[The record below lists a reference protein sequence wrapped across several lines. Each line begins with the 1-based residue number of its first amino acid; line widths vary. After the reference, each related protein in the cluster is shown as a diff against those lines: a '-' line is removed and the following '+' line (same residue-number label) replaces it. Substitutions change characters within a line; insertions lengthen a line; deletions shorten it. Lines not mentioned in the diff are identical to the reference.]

1 MSNKSQKI
9 ARAHTRVEPID
20 AKRREILL
28 GMAAAGALTLTG
40 CGGDGDKSTDI
51 PSNNQALSELPP
63 PEDSG
68 IDHIV
73 VLMMENRSFDHFMG
87 WVPGANGMQEGLSF
101 PDINGE
107 MIDTYH
113 LAPNYQGCAFGDP
126 NHNYA
131 GGRVHL
137 NAGKMNGWLQTA
149 PTINQEG
156 DTFPVGYYRRSDLP
170 FFSGV
175 ADEWTIGD
183 NYFTGLLAS
192 TFPNRVYMHAG
203 QTDRLENTLPLI
215 DGAPSEL
222 PTIWDR
228 VLGAGLS
235 AKYYFHDLPTIGLWG
250 AKYANIVGRY
260 EQFLLDASLG
270 NLPNLSFID
279 PAFIG
284 EAPQGITNDDHPQ
297 ADIRAGQSYMNA
309 VYDALRSS
317 PNWDR
322 TLLIINYDEWG
333 GFYDHVVPPVAPVS
347 EAEAALGNDGRLGF
361 RVPLMLIGPRAKRGH
376 VTHHQ
381 FDPNSILNFICWRWG
396 LEPLGVR
403 HDSINIAHA
412 LDFDNT
418 PRADAPPFQVIDPIA
433 TGLCQV
439 FPLPGIGDPLNIA
452 EIETALRDALG
463 GQVQIPV
470 PQLAALEHRLEL
482 LQVIE
487 IARQNGFPV

>member
-1 MSNKSQKI
+1 
-9 ARAHTRVEPID
+9 
-20 AKRREILL
+20 
-28 GMAAAGALTLTG
+28 MAAAGAVGLTG
-40 CGGDGDKSTDI
+40 CGSDGADDNSSGGTGT
-51 PSNNQALSELPP
+51 QALSQLPP
-63 PEDSG
+63 PEESG

-87 WVPGANGMQEGLSF
+87 WVPGANGVQAGLSF
-101 PDINGE
+101 PDHNGE
-107 MIDTYH
+107 MVSTYH
-113 LAPNYQGCAFGDP
+113 LAPNYQGCEFGDP
-126 NHNYA
+126 AHGYTT
-131 GGRVHL
+131 GRTHL
-137 NAGKMNGWLQTA
+137 NGGKMDGWLQTS
-149 PTINQEG
+149 PTIDIEG
-156 DTFPVGYYRRSDLP
+156 DSFPVGYYKRSDLP

-203 QTDRLENTLPLI
+203 QTDRLNNTLPFVEG
-215 DGAPSEL
+215 DPSEL

-250 AKYANIVGRY
+250 LKYVDIIGRY

-309 VYDALRSS
+309 IYDALRSS
-317 PNWDR
+317 PQWER

-333 GFYDHVVPPVAPVS
+333 GFYDHVVPPIAPVS
-347 EAEAALGNDGRLGF
+347 QAEAELGNDGRLGF
-361 RVPLMLIGPRAKRGH
+361 RVPLMLIGPRARRAH

-412 LDFDNT
+412 LDFDNA
-418 PRADAPPFQVIDPIA
+418 PRSDAPPFQVLDPIT
-433 TGLCQV
+433 TGLCQA
-439 FPLPGIGDPLNIA
+439 FPLPFVGDPLSIA
-452 EIETALRDALG
+452 QVEEAIRAATNGAL
-463 GQVQIPV
+463 QIPV
-470 PQLAALEHRLEL
+470 PQLAALQHRLEL
-482 LQVIE
+482 LQVID
-487 IARQNGFPV
+487 IARQNGFPI